1 MHVTPLINA
10 IAALGKM
17 VLESPFIWSFEEK
30 NVLMYAPTYAAF
42 GKVVLKS
49 RTIWSF
55 EEKIVLMYA
64 PTYAALGEMVVK
76 RKYVLAVVKALDV
89 VARGSVVRAPMRGR
103 FCSDE
108 HFSGGLSELECSVM

>member
-1 MHVTPLINA
+1 M
-10 IAALGKM
+10 K
-17 VLESPFIWSFEEK
+17 K
-30 NVLMYAPTYAAF
+30 
-42 GKVVLKS
+42 
-49 RTIWSF
+49 
-55 EEKIVLMYA
+55 KIVLIYA